1 MSSSFPSTINFTP
14 LSLDDR
20 ALLLP
25 YLEAVPFPLCDYA
38 FTNLYGWREYYDTR
52 WTILGDSTLVISFV
66 NNNYHHPVY
75 MLPHCRITESR
86 KKAIEELKA
95 YCLHHNDPLIFF
107 GVTPPC
113 REGLEESFPHEFSFI
128 WEDLSIDYI
137 YTREKLA
144 RLAGKKLQSKRNHIN
159 KFNKL
164 YPNHTYEEI
173 DSSKTEEYLC
183 FVDNWLKEEN
193 SQPSKSL
200 QAENEMIH
208 RILRAKEALGLLGG
222 ALRVEGKIV
231 ALTLASKINDKVVDV
246 HVEKANVAFDGA
258 YAKINNEF
266 AKSLPESIELV
277 NREEDLG
284 IPGLRKAKRSYLPDL
299 MIEKGLAV
307 RKPL

>member
-1 MSSSFPSTINFTP
+1 
-14 LSLDDR
+14 
-20 ALLLP
+20 
-25 YLEAVPFPLCDYA
+25 
-38 FTNLYGWREYYDTR
+38 
-52 WTILGDSTLVISFV
+52 
-66 NNNYHHPVY
+66 
-75 MLPHCRITESR
+75 
-86 KKAIEELKA
+86 
-95 YCLHHNDPLIFF
+95 
-107 GVTPPC
+107 
-113 REGLEESFPHEFSFI
+113 
-128 WEDLSIDYI
+128 
-137 YTREKLA
+137 
-144 RLAGKKLQSKRNHIN
+144 
-159 KFNKL
+159 
-164 YPNHTYEEI
+164 
-173 DSSKTEEYLC
+173 
-183 FVDNWLKEEN
+183 
-193 SQPSKSL
+193 
-200 QAENEMIH
+200 MIH